1 MGKKERRKEE
11 RKAANEQAAKSRQAS
26 RESIPSPKKVRTRI
40 SVFAVGIVSII
51 KKQMVP

>member
-26 RESIPSPKKVRTRI
+26 RQSIPSPEKVRTRI